1 MADKKRNPDT
11 TIEAQGKTLEK
22 RDIDRKQ
29 EEHEVRETKTAVGIE
44 AGDIIEGAE
53 FTTGNVSE
61 KEKKKK
67 ESYAGSNGQA
77 HGTQKG
83 SKKKPYPSVQKMSS
97 RVEKELK
104 KEIRDLKKKVKTV
117 MKKGGTMDAVQLNT
131 LMARLRQLK
140 EALASL
146 AYATADAIKDMWHKY
161 VKENK

>member
-11 TIEAQGKTLEK
+11 AIEGQGKTLEK
-22 RDIDRKQ
+22 RDIERKK

-53 FTTGNVSE
+53 FTTGDVSE
-61 KEKKKK
+61 REQKKK
-67 ESYAGSNGQA
+67 ESYGGSSGQA
-77 HGTQKG
+77 GAPHGG
-83 SKKKPYPSVQKMSS
+83 VKKKPYPSVQKMSA

-117 MKKGGTMDAVQLNT
+117 MKKGGTLDAVQLNT
-131 LMARLRQLK
+131 LMARLRQLR